1 MEAVRCAAAL
11 IFTATLLTA
20 CVGDTTIENTQASN
34 WRQQT
39 DNLEQG
45 IHVSGQGTVGISA
58 GH

>member
-1 MEAVRCAAAL
+1 MDAVKLTAAL

-20 CVGDTTIENTQASN
+20 CVGDTAIQNRQATN
-34 WRQQT
+34 WRQQP

-45 IHVSGQGTVGISA
+45 MHVSGRGTVGISA